1 MSKNH
6 LKLKALL
13 IDLNGTLHLGS
24 EPTKGAVQAIEKLRK
39 ARIPFIFCS
48 NSTKESSSQLLS
60 KLGEMGFRA
69 SQEELMTSLSAC
81 RQLVEEKGFRRPYLI
96 MSESAKSEFPSSS
109 SSSSSKDQG
118 MYDSVILGLDPPSLS
133 YDNLNKAFRILK
145 SEPVS
150 QSQSS
155 SSDKNEKNGDDRK
168 AVLIAPHKA
177 SFQQSPS
184 TSSLPAGLSLGIGPF
199 VHLLEHATG
208 ERALIV
214 GKPTKSFFEL
224 AIQRL
229 QHNHGIKIGEG
240 EIGVIG
246 DDIQNDLGEGARELG
261 LKRILVRT
269 GKYRPESE
277 QTDHRPD
284 KVYEDF
290 AEFVDDLI

>member
-1 MSKNH
+1 MSKNP

-60 KLGEMGFRA
+60 KLGEMGFKA
-69 SQEELMTSLSAC
+69 SQEDLMTSLSAC
-81 RQLVEEKGFRRPYLI
+81 KQLVEEKGFKRPFLI

-109 SSSSSKDQG
+109 SHSHQG
-118 MYDSVILGLDPPSLS
+118 TYDSVILGLDPPSLS

-150 QSQSS
+150 HSQSS

-184 TSSLPAGLSLGIGPF
+184 TSTFPAGLSLGIGPF

-208 ERALIV
+208 EKALIV
-214 GKPTKSFFEL
+214 GKPTISFFEL

-229 QHNHGIKIGEG
+229 QHNHGSKIGEG

-261 LKRILVRT
+261 LKRVLVRT

-277 QTDHRPD
+277 QTDHPPD

>member
-1 MSKNH
+1 MSKNPV
-6 LKLKALL
+6 KLKALL

-60 KLGEMGFRA
+60 KLGEMGFKA

-81 RQLVEEKGFRRPYLI
+81 KQLVEEKGFRRPFLI

-109 SSSSSKDQG
+109 SPPNQG
-118 MYDSVILGLDPPSLS
+118 TYDSVILGLDPPSLS

-150 QSQSS
+150 HSQSS
-155 SSDKNEKNGDDRK
+155 SSDKDEKNGDGRK

-229 QHNHGIKIGEG
+229 QHNHGNTIEEG

-269 GKYRPESE
+269 GKYRTESE
-277 QTDHRPD
+277 QTDHPPD
-284 KVYEDF
+284 KVYENF